1 MNLSEIR
8 INKLLLFLALLMV
21 VIQVITLNIY
31 STEGE
36 KISQINYK
44 LEEIQKYNQDMNKKI
59 ASSAAIATLSTRAKE
74 LGFNNNGEIKSFT
87 VPLPIAYSN
96 RSF

>member
-1 MNLSEIR
+1 MNLQKIR
-8 INKLLLFLALLMV
+8 INKLLLFLVLLIV
-21 VIQVITLNIY
+21 FIQIITLNIY

-44 LEEIQKYNQDMNKKI
+44 LVEIQKDNLDMNTKI
-59 ASSAAIATLSTRAKE
+59 ASSAAIASLSIRAKE
-74 LGFNNNGEIKSFT
+74 LGFGENIEIKSLT
-87 VPLPIAYSN
+87 SPLPIAYSN

>member
-1 MNLSEIR
+1 MNLQKIR
-8 INKLLLFLALLMV
+8 INKLLLFLVLLIV
-21 VIQVITLNIY
+21 FIQIITLNIY

-44 LEEIQKYNQDMNKKI
+44 LVEIQKDNLDMNTKI
-59 ASSAAIATLSTRAKE
+59 ASSAAIASLSIRAKE
-74 LGFNNNGEIKSFT
+74 LGFDANIEIKSLT
-87 VPLPIAYSN
+87 SPLPIAYSN